1 MSIMI
6 CTFDLRWHVW
16 HCYCKKSL
24 ATKWI
29 LAVSTTFFTSAVS
42 TSWLLP
48 SASLLRKN
56 SLRSA
61 VKYLLSNDRRS
72 SHQWHKT
79 QLEPLTM
86 FGSLHGQNVKQEAA
100 IFPILIT
107 TALYSVSTSFK
118 LKSAT
123 IERRDDYD
131 SPVPPPPPEHSR
143 AHTLPRSPNFDLL
156 PGETANK
163 KKDLISGRARW
174 WWLLKL
180 ICSTGNKMRLFNQ
193 SY

>member
-24 ATKWI
+24 ATDWI
-29 LAVSTTFFTSAVS
+29 LAVSTKFFTSAVS
-42 TSWLLP
+42 SSWLLP

-72 SHQWHKT
+72 SRPWHKT

-100 IFPILIT
+100 IFPICIPFRLRSSSK
-107 TALYSVSTSFK
+107 AQPLSEEM
-118 LKSAT
+118 AT
-123 IERRDDYD
+123 IRQ
-131 SPVPPPPPEHSR
+131 SLLQPPSTR
-143 AHTLPRSPNFDLL
+143 AHTHFLARQTSIYSLERQL
-156 PGETANK
+156 IK